1 MLSFKL
7 PKFAQMISENLCK
20 KAQNREKTV
29 EPVEH
34 ETIE

>member
-7 PKFAQMISENLCK
+7 PKFAQMLSENLCE
-20 KAQNREKTV
+20 KAQNRQKTL

-34 ETIE
+34 ETAE